1 MKNKNI
7 KDLTKDKLQKFW
19 NENSDYLKYTFG
31 RKVIADVA
39 KFKYDIHQ
47 NQNLVKEYVELNE
60 KGTSKL
66 RQFNRLNY
74 GYNGLGGRLTP
85 GVTDLY
91 SRATLHDKN
100 TTHDHLFGV
109 TAVGWEVH
117 TIIKKLFDEG
127 RSSKFIHDYMT
138 EQWLPNNLHLWIV
151 IKITKDEHKKD
162 NLARDE
168 HTLEEK
174 ENLVHYNEAGIEVL
188 VWD

>member
-7 KDLTKDKLQKFW
+7 IELTKPQLKKFCE
-19 NENSDYLKYTFG
+19 ENSDYLKYTFG
-31 RKVIADVA
+31 RKIIADVA
-39 KFKYDIHQ
+39 KFNYAVHQ
-47 NQNLVKEYVELNE
+47 NQQLVKEYFELNE
-60 KGTSKL
+60 KGTSQL

-85 GVTDLY
+85 SVTGLY
-91 SRATLHDKN
+91 SRATLNNKD

-109 TAVGWEVH
+109 TAVGWKVH
-117 TIIKKLFDEG
+117 TI
-127 RSSKFIHDYMT
+127 IHDYMT

-174 ENLVHYNEAGIEVL
+174 ENLVHYNEANIEIL
-188 VWD
+188 VKD

>member
-39 KFKYDIHQ
+39 KFKYDVHQ

-60 KGTSKL
+60 KGSSKL

-85 GVTDLY
+85 GVTSLY
-91 SRATLHDKN
+91 SRATLDDKD

-138 EQWLPNNLHLWIV
+138 EQWLPNNLHLCV
-151 IKITKDEHKKD
+151 MVKITKDEHTKD

>member
-7 KDLTKDKLQKFW
+7 IELTKPQLKKFW
-19 NENSDYLKYTFG
+19 EENSDYLKYTFG
-31 RKVIADVA
+31 RKIIADVA
-39 KFKYDIHQ
+39 KFKYDVHQ
-47 NQNLVKEYVELNE
+47 NQQLVKEYVELNE
-60 KGTSKL
+60 KVTSQL

-85 GVTDLY
+85 SVTGLY
-91 SRATLHDKN
+91 SRATLDNKD

-109 TAVGWEVH
+109 TAVGWKVH

-174 ENLVHYNEAGIEVL
+174 ENLVHYNEANIEIL
-188 VWD
+188 VKD